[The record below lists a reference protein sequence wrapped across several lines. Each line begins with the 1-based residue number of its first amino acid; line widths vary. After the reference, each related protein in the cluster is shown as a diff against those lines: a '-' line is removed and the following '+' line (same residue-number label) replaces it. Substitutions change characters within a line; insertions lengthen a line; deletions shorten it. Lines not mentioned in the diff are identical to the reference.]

1 MKQVDFGKVKVQLT
15 FEGNPVE
22 MDIRKAFGNI
32 IHQNTADLGVDELAR
47 KIYFSDGEV
56 EIPEEYISILLDI
69 SSRNMNVPAQNAIR
83 ELLEK

>member
-1 MKQVDFGKVKVQLT
+1 MKKIDFRKVKIQLT
-15 FEGNPVE
+15 FEGHPVE